1 MDFFTVKR
9 EENESLFEK
18 NIEIGKKIE
27 RIVKKIATR
36 HNL

>member
-1 MDFFTVKR
+1 MDFFTVKEKR
-9 EENESLFEK
+9 MKVCLKK
-18 NIEIGKKIE
+18 NIRIGKKIE